1 MVLIQAHSQD
11 FLKVIQCVRSAL
23 QEKHIPYC
31 VSTCTPCT
39 HKQQN
44 CQLNED
50 VDKMSG
56 DQEGQ
61 LVHGQAVVISCILLT
76 EHRGWQ
82 KSIIASWHSVRGV
95 DQHTN
100 PHLPLL
106 LPVIVQLMFTECM
119 EAHIG
124 MCSPY
129 YIDPYFSN

>member
-11 FLKVIQCVRSAL
+11 VFEGDSVCEECTSGETRSL
-23 QEKHIPYC
+23 L

-39 HKQQN
+39 NKQQN

-50 VDKMSG
+50 IDKMSG

-82 KSIIASWHSVRGV
+82 KSIIASWHSVRG
-95 DQHTN
+95 
-100 PHLPLL
+100 
-106 LPVIVQLMFTECM
+106 
-119 EAHIG
+119 G
-124 MCSPY
+124 
-129 YIDPYFSN
+129 